1 MRCCS
6 ATESGILRGVFE
18 RFTER
23 ARQVVVLAQEEA
35 RTLGHQYIGTEH
47 ILLGLLRE
55 EEGMA
60 ARVLQSLEITVERV
74 RGQVVGIV
82 GSGEEVTSGQIPFTQ
97 RAKKVL
103 ELALRESLSL
113 GHNYIGTEHILLGL
127 ISEDAGVVFRTYPD
141 PGSGR
146 EEHEGVAVRVLH
158 GFGVGVGAETIRNEV
173 IRMLSSP
180 EARAERA
187 RTEVRYVSSETSIHV
202 NPSAIVHRLL
212 MSGAARAL
220 DDGRSQIEVADL
232 LLALTRDEATAQLLA
247 SLGVDVT
254 AVRNTL
260 EQQSP
265 PPD

>member
-1 MRCCS
+1 
-6 ATESGILRGVFE
+6 VFE

-23 ARQVVVLAQEEA
+23 ARHVVVLAQEEA
-35 RTLGHQYIGTEH
+35 RALGHQYIGTEH

-74 RGQVVGIV
+74 RGQVLRIV

-97 RAKKVL
+97 RAKEVF

-113 GHNYIGTEHILLGL
+113 GHNYIGTEHILLGV
-127 ISEDAGVVFRTYPD
+127 ISEDAGVVFRTRLD
-141 PGSGR
+141 PGSDR

-158 GFGVGVGAETIRNEV
+158 DVGVDAERIRNEV
-173 IRMLSSP
+173 IRLLSSP
-180 EARAERA
+180 EARAYAVSRA
-187 RTEVRYVSSETSIHV
+187 SYVSSEASMNV
-202 NPSAIVHRLL
+202 NPSAIVRRLL
-212 MSGAARAL
+212 MSATARML
-220 DDGRSQIEVADL
+220 DGGRSEIDVADV
-232 LLALTRDEATAQLLA
+232 LLALTSDEATARLLT

-254 AVRNTL
+254 AVRDTL
-260 EQQSP
+260 ERTA

>member
-1 MRCCS
+1 M
-6 ATESGILRGVFE
+6 FE

-35 RTLGHQYIGTEH
+35 RTLRHHYIGTEH

-60 ARVLQSLEITVERV
+60 ARVLESLEITVERV
-74 RGQVVGIV
+74 RGQVVRIV
-82 GSGEEVTSGQIPFTQ
+82 GSGEEVTSGQIPFTP

-103 ELALRESLSL
+103 ELSLRESLSL

-127 ISEDAGVVFRTYPD
+127 VAEDAGVAFRTRRDPD
-141 PGSGR
+141 SDR
-146 EEHEGVAVRVLH
+146 LLEHEGIAARVLDE
-158 GFGVGVGAETIRNEV
+158 FGVDAERIRNEV

-180 EARAERA
+180 EARAERG
-187 RTEVRYVSSETSIHV
+187 RMEVTYVSSETSIHV
-202 NPSAIVHRLL
+202 NPSAVVHRLL

-232 LLALTRDEATAQLLA
+232 LLALTRDEATSQLLA

-260 EQQSP
+260 EQESP
-265 PPD
+265 PSD

>member
-1 MRCCS
+1 M
-6 ATESGILRGVFE
+6 FE

-35 RTLGHQYIGTEH
+35 RTLRHHYIGTEH

-55 EEGMA
+55 EGGTA
-60 ARVLQSLEITVERV
+60 ARVLESLEITVERV
-74 RGQVVGIV
+74 RDQVVRIV
-82 GSGEEVTSGQIPFTQ
+82 GSGEEVTSGQIPFTP

-127 ISEDAGVVFRTYPD
+127 TSEDEGVPFRIRPD
-141 PGSGR
+141 PGGGR
-146 EEHEGVAVRVLH
+146 EEHEGVAVRVLRDLDAD
-158 GFGVGVGAETIRNEV
+158 AERIRNEV

-180 EARAERA
+180 EARTYDA
-187 RTEVRYVSSETSIHV
+187 RETAWASSEASIHV
-202 NPSAIVHRLL
+202 NPSAIVRRLL

-232 LLALTRDEATAQLLA
+232 LLALTRDEATSRLLA

-260 EQQSP
+260 ERESP